1 MKYTPLYLS
10 ALLVIYVVVLANHTS
25 SLETSLALQHSQNE
39 ALQTKAEECALK
51 ASKLANTV
59 DPRHY
64 SESTTERVYENCLNE

>member
-1 MKYTPLYLS
+1 MKYSTFAIFLV
-10 ALLVIYVVVLANHTS
+10 LLISVGTVGILDASQESLKRELVAAN
-25 SLETSLALQHSQNE
+25 

-64 SESTTERVYENCLNE
+64 SESTTERVYKSCLED